1 MPSARLA
8 ELDEALGLTNSR
20 NSETLF
26 AWLQLALANRY
37 QPAVPAAERFLLSMG
52 RAKFVAPLFKT
63 LIGEDAWGKAIAEP
77 LYAKAKPGYHSV
89 TSGRVD
95 KLMSGEED

>member
-1 MPSARLA
+1 
-8 ELDEALGLTNSR
+8 
-20 NSETLF
+20 
-26 AWLQLALANRY
+26 
-37 QPAVPAAERFLLSMG
+37 MG

-77 LYAKAKPGYHSV
+77 LYARAKPGYHSV

-95 KLMSGEED
+95 KLMSGEEE